1 MSTFNASFIGRR
13 YFYNDDSTIM
23 IQYSQFDNNHA
34 LRYGGSIHSDD
45 RNYIILSNST
55 GNYSKANDGGA
66 IKVGNVANSY
76 SKGIKDLD

>member
-45 RNYIILSNST
+45 RNYVILSNSSV
-55 GNYSKANDGGA
+55 NYSKANDGGA

-76 SKGIKDLD
+76 SKGIKDFD

>member
-45 RNYIILSNST
+45 RNYIILSYST

-76 SKGIKDLD
+76 SKGIKDLH

>member
-45 RNYIILSNST
+45 RNYVILSNSSV
-55 GNYSKANDGGA
+55 NYSKANDGGA

-76 SKGIKDLD
+76 SKGIIDFD